1 MKSQQPVRCGR
12 CHQEIV
18 PAHIRTVYQ
27 MVDFHRDCFLL
38 LVREEAEQQKRA
50 EMAKFSVAK

>member
-18 PAHIRTVYQ
+18 PANIRTVYQ

-50 EMAKFSVAK
+50 EMTTRSVAK

>member
-1 MKSQQPVRCGR
+1 MKSQQSVRCGR

-18 PAHIRTVYQ
+18 PANIRTVYQ

-38 LVREEAEQQKRA
+38 LVREEAEQQKKA
-50 EMAKFSVAK
+50 DTTAPLMAK